1 VSTDELVLEAKRF
14 SMEAFGLAKA
24 LVAGDEELEELQR
37 RAGELQERLP
47 ELSAQVDS
55 APEESRPDIQRSL
68 ADASL
73 DLRYVLAGGNVP
85 SSIRLHHFADDR

>member
-1 VSTDELVLEAKRF
+1 VSTEELVLEAKRF
-14 SMEAFGLAKA
+14 SMDAFGLAKA
-24 LVAGDEELEELQR
+24 LVAGDQELDELQR
-37 RAGELQERLP
+37 QAAELQERLP

-55 APEESRPDIQRSL
+55 APEESRPDINRAL

-85 SSIRLHHFADDR
+85 SSIRLHHFAADR